1 MQSVLLNCA
10 LALLLIGM
18 SHAEVSAGKEK
29 ESPRRTAAERVI
41 IIVLDGVRW
50 QDFFDLPEERLRPD
64 DGKPQPFQHYGEILS
79 ETGVTFGNQSL
90 GSTAQMTLSGF
101 FSRRKSLPS
110 YQAILSGFAQPCP
123 DNDCPRVSVETLPE
137 SLARRLALPAEKVAV
152 ISSWPGLSRAAASNP
167 AGIHLDVGEK
177 RIRENGTEALVTR
190 SDEKTARVALKHL
203 KQYSPVFLFV
213 VFDAADHAAHQGDL
227 TGYIEELRQLDG
239 IIMKFFQTLSE
250 MGTGEKERTTI
261 IVTTDHGRGSWGPLW
276 RFHDVVYDA
285 QDIFIAATG
294 PNTVGLPVA
303 TRKSRTIY
311 HADLRPTV
319 EVLLG
324 LEPTECAHP
333 TCGQAIREFIAIQ
346 P

>member
-1 MQSVLLNCA
+1 
-10 LALLLIGM
+10 M
-18 SHAEVSAGKEK
+18 SHAEVFSGEEK
-29 ESPRRTAAERVI
+29 ESPRRAPAERVI

-64 DGKPQPFQHYGEILS
+64 DGKPQPFQYYGEILS
-79 ETGVTFGNQSL
+79 EKGVTFGNQSL

-123 DNDCPRVSVETLPE
+123 DNDCPRISVETLPQ

-167 AGIHLDVGEK
+167 DGIHLDAGEK
-177 RIRENGTEALVTR
+177 RIHENGTESMVTR
-190 SDEKTARVALKHL
+190 RDERTAQVALEHL
-203 KQYSPVFLFV
+203 QQYSPVFLFV
-213 VFDAADHAAHQGDL
+213 VFDAADHAAHEGDL
-227 TGYIEELRQLDG
+227 ALYIEELRQLDG
-239 IIMKFFQTLSE
+239 IIVEFFQTLSE
-250 MGTGEKERTTI
+250 MKTQERERTTV

-276 RFHDVVYDA
+276 KFHDVIYNA

-294 PNTVGLPVA
+294 PNTIRQPVV
-303 TRKSRTIY
+303 TPKSRTIY

-324 LEPTECAHP
+324 LEPTECDHP
-333 TCGQAIREFIAIQ
+333 TCGQAIQELIAVQ